1 MRGKLAAQI
10 AVIMRFSVEKIV
22 ARLVSVCAGSNDD
35 LSKDEHPS
43 IKLELDGVV
52 GDRHQ
57 SFERSTW
64 SRDKQPKGTV
74 RRNER
79 QWSAVSVE
87 ELADIQE
94 AMGLVEP
101 ITPSS
106 LGANLCLS
114 GVAELSRLPKGTT
127 LTFKSGVVLT
137 VVEYNPPCLEMGQKL
152 ATSHTSR
159 SGQPIEPTAFSKAAK
174 LTRGVVGVVDVA
186 GTISAGEE
194 VNIDIYE
201 TPAWLVRT
209 KA

>member
-1 MRGKLAAQI
+1 
-10 AVIMRFSVEKIV
+10 VEKIV

-43 IKLELDGVV
+43 IQVELDGIV

-64 SRDKQPKGTV
+64 SGDKQPKGTV

-94 AMGLVEP
+94 EMDLVEP
-101 ITPSS
+101 ITASC

-114 GVAELSRLPKGTT
+114 GVSELSRLPKGTT
-127 LTFKSGVVLT
+127 LTFSTGVVLT
-137 VVEYNPPCLEMGQKL
+137 VVEYNPPCLDMGQKL
-152 ATSHTSR
+152 STIHTSR

-186 GTISAGEE
+186 GSISAGEE
-194 VNIDIYE
+194 VTIEIYE
-201 TPAWLVRT
+201 TPAWLIRT